1 MAAEISY
8 AQVTVP
14 KFDGHYYDHWS
25 ELMENFLRS
34 KEMWNLVE
42 AGIPEKIHQAE
53 SSEQRTFSSV
63 VAERTQQI
71 EGQRK
76 QMEEQLKKG

>member
-1 MAAEISY
+1 MASEINY

-34 KEMWNLVE
+34 KEMWSLVE
-42 AGIPEKIHQAE
+42 RGIPEETHQTVA
-53 SSEQRTFSSV
+53 SEQRTYASL
-63 VAERTQQI
+63 VAERMQQI
-71 EGQRK
+71 EGRAA
-76 QMEEQLKKG
+76 